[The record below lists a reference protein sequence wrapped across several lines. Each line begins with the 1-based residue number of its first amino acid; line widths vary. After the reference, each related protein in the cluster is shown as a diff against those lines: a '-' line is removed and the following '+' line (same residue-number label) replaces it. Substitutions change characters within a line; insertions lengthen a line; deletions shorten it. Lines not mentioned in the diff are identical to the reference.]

1 MLHCR
6 TIRYFQLVQR
16 HQFPNFTRHQELY
29 RKTRFDE
36 HSAMNSDSGLPPDI
50 ASTVATALNEDM
62 GLEDVT
68 ATLIPAGLIASAK
81 VVARE
86 SATICGAA
94 WFDEVYRKLNPSV
107 LVDWC
112 ARDGDQ
118 VLEHDTVC
126 ELRGPAAVLLYGE
139 RTALNFLQTL
149 SGTATL
155 TRKFVEAVSGT
166 GVRILDTRKTLPGLR
181 NAQKYAVRVGGGYN
195 HRFGLYDG
203 VLIKENHLFMS
214 DSLDS
219 MIRKLPSD
227 RTDDLLVEVEVEN
240 LDELRIAMKCGINRI
255 LLDNFTVGQIREA
268 VRMADGQVE
277 LEASGSFNLENIRE
291 TAETGVDFISVGGL
305 TKDVQ
310 AVDFSMLF
318 VD

>member
-1 MLHCR
+1 
-6 TIRYFQLVQR
+6 
-16 HQFPNFTRHQELY
+16 
-29 RKTRFDE
+29 
-36 HSAMNSDSGLPPDI
+36 MNSDIGLPNDI
-50 ASTVATALNEDM
+50 ASTVATALHEDV

-68 ATLIPAGLIASAK
+68 ATLIPAGLIGSAK

-86 SATICGAA
+86 AAVICGIP
-94 WFDEVYRKLNPSV
+94 WFDEVYRNLNPSV
-107 LVDWC
+107 SVDWN
-112 ARDGDQ
+112 ARDGDR
-118 VLEHDTVC
+118 VVEHDAVC
-126 ELRGPAAVLLYGE
+126 ELRGPASVLLSGE

-181 NAQKYAVRVGGGYN
+181 NAQKYAVRVGGGHN

-219 MIRKLPSD
+219 MIRNLPSD
-227 RTDDLLVEVEVEN
+227 RTDELLVEVEVEN

-255 LLDNFTVGQIREA
+255 LLDNFSVDQIREA
-268 VRMADGQVE
+268 VQMAGDRVE

-291 TAETGVDFISVGGL
+291 TAETGVDFISVGKL

-310 AVDFSMLF
+310 AIDFSMLF